1 MLVDSEDLAWLAW
14 RQVLAPYGVELTA
27 EDEHALTG
35 RTDSDVYRLFAGRVP
50 LDGEEAILDRVGDV
64 LDELFA
70 DLTVYDDALD
80 TAEHL
85 AGLGVP
91 LAVASS
97 SRRRRLDRTLSVT
110 GLDRLFPIT
119 VAGDE
124 VEDAKPAPDIFLEAA
139 RRLGTHPETCFVV
152 EDTPAGV
159 AAGKAAGMTVVAVV
173 RGRYPEEDL
182 QAGRQRQCRPSSP
195 LVSCD
200 SRSQAGQVAW
210 SL

>member
-1 MLVDSEDLAWLAW
+1 MLVDSEDLAWQAW

-35 RTDSDVYRLFAGRVP
+35 RTDSDVYRLVAGRGS

-124 VEDAKPAPDIFLEAA
+124 VEEAKPAPDIFLEAA

-159 AAGKAAGMTVVAVV
+159 AAGTG
-173 RGRYPEEDL
+173 GRDD
-182 QAGRQRQCRPSSP
+182 AWWRWSGTATSRRTSRRPI
-195 LVSCD
+195 
-200 SRSQAGQVAW
+200 AW
-210 SL
+210 CLR

>member
-1 MLVDSEDLAWLAW
+1 MLSPAGPT
-14 RQVLAPYGVELTA
+14 RTS
-27 EDEHALTG
+27 TG
-35 RTDSDVYRLFAGRVP
+35 SSPGGCRSMARRRS
-50 LDGEEAILDRVGDV
+50 LDRVGDV

-124 VEDAKPAPDIFLEAA
+124 VENAKPAPDIFLEAA

-159 AAGKAAGMTVVAVV
+159 AAGRAAGMTVVAVV
-173 RGRYPEEDL
+173 RGRYTPEDL
-182 QAGRQRQCRPSSP
+182 QAGRPGG
-195 LVSCD
+195 
-200 SRSQAGQVAW
+200 AGAHPRLCHVTAEVW
-210 SL
+210 RGGSVTM

>member
-1 MLVDSEDLAWLAW
+1 MARRRRWIVS
-14 RQVLAPYGVELTA
+14 VTCSMSCSPTC
-27 EDEHALTG
+27 
-35 RTDSDVYRLFAGRVP
+35 
-50 LDGEEAILDRVGDV
+50 
-64 LDELFA
+64 
-70 DLTVYDDALD
+70 TVYDDALD

-124 VEDAKPAPDIFLEAA
+124 VEHAKPAPDIFLEAA

-159 AAGKAAGMTVVAVV
+159 AAGRAAGMTVVAVL
-173 RGRYPEEDL
+173 RDRYTPEDL
-182 QAGRQRQCRPSSP
+182 QAADRVVPALIPAC
-195 LVSCD
+195 VM
-200 SRSQAGQVAW
+200 
-210 SL
+210 

>member
-1 MLVDSEDLAWLAW
+1 MTRPVIFDCDGVLVDSEDLAWRAW
-14 RQVLAPYGVELTA
+14 RQVLGPHGIELTD
-27 EDEHALTG
+27 EDEHGLTG
-35 RTDSDVYRLFAGRVP
+35 RTDSDVYRLAAGRGS
-50 LDGEEAILDRVGDV
+50 LDGEEATLDRVGSV
-64 LDELFA
+64 LDEMFA
-70 DLTVYDDALD
+70 DLTVFDDAVD

-97 SRRRRLDRTLSVT
+97 SRRRRLDRALSVT

-124 VEDAKPAPDIFLEAA
+124 VANAKPAPDIFLEAA

-159 AAGKAAGMTVVAVV
+159 AAGKAAGMAVVAVL
-173 RGRYPEEDL
+173 RGRYPPEDL
-182 QAGRQRQCRPSSP
+182 QAADRVVPALIPAC
-195 LVSCD
+195 VM
-200 SRSQAGQVAW
+200 
-210 SL
+210 